1 MHTQCRTRI
10 KPGFLADPRSF
21 AFIRGCATVI
31 GMRFLSIKLSVL
43 LVLATAVFT
52 PAQAQN
58 PTADV
63 VMVLPFENI
72 SNRAE
77 YNWVGESFADA
88 LAELLNKPGLIVVS
102 SDERELAYHQLRLP
116 ETVIPSRAT
125 AIKLARQAKATMIVV
140 GSYSVTPPT
149 GAENNSDKQP
159 RDAYV
164 QVTSRVI
171 KVNEGRTLGEV
182 MDGGW
187 ATRQFDYGGPLT
199 TLQDIHGR
207 LAYQILYQRDK
218 ALPYSQNQIV
228 QEATKIP
235 QKAFEAYVKA
245 VQLPLRNEVRAN
257 YLKNALRFY
266 AEALGGAVY
275 PQAAFELGRGYMSLS
290 NWKNATEYFSKI
302 QKKEPH
308 YAEAAFYASLGY
320 TKLGDYG
327 RALATVVPL
336 SSDLPLIAVYNN
348 AGAVA
353 VQAARE
359 NKNDGERKRL
369 LAQGTDFLTQ
379 ASKSAPGD
387 PMVHFNYGYALFLAG
402 KYSEAAEHFR
412 PVITSDQQDGQ
423 AYFLFSKSLAKLGNH
438 EAATAADDMARRY
451 LRTSYAK
458 WETEW
463 EKSQTTSGV
472 NLRLRDVLNREE
484 VFGFDRDKKITA
496 DMGSPSSATQDLLV
510 KARDLYQAGRDEEA
524 LPELHRVVMI
534 EPTNAEAYLLSG
546 RINLRRSDQEAAIA
560 ALKTAIFWDP
570 KLIDAHILLG
580 KIFLERG
587 DRGEARKYAL
597 SAITIDPNN
606 QEAIALQRQVTMGN

>member
-1 MHTQCRTRI
+1 
-10 KPGFLADPRSF
+10 
-21 AFIRGCATVI
+21 
-31 GMRFLSIKLSVL
+31 MRFKLIFALILTILILPS
-43 LVLATAVFT
+43 LAS
-52 PAQAQN
+52 AQAQN

-63 VMVLPFENI
+63 VMVLPFENT
-72 SNRAE
+72 SKPFRAE
-77 YNWVGESFADA
+77 YNWVGESFADS
-88 LAELLNKPGLIVVS
+88 LAELLNKPGLVVVS

-140 GSYSVTPPT
+140 GSYSVTPPSGNET
-149 GAENNSDKQP
+149 NNDKVP
-159 RDAYV
+159 RDGYV
-164 QVTSRVI
+164 QVTARVI
-171 KVNEGRTLGEV
+171 KVNEGRTMGEV
-182 MDGGW
+182 LDGGW

-245 VQLPLRNEVRAN
+245 VHLPLREELRAN
-257 YLKNALRFY
+257 YLKNALHYY
-266 AEALGGAVY
+266 AESLGGAVY
-275 PQAAFELGRGYMSLS
+275 PQAAFEIGRGYMSLG
-290 NWKNATEYFSKI
+290 NWKEATEYFSKI

-359 NKNDGERKRL
+359 NKNDTERKRL
-369 LAQGTDFLTQ
+369 LAQATDFL
-379 ASKSAPGD
+379 ARAYDSARSD
-387 PMVHFNYGYALFLAG
+387 PMVHFNYGYALFLSG

-451 LRTSYAK
+451 LRTAYAK

-463 EKSQTTSGV
+463 QKSQTTSGV
-472 NLRLRDVLNREE
+472 TLRMRDVLNRQE
-484 VFGFDRDKKITA
+484 V
-496 DMGSPSSATQDLLV
+496 
-510 KARDLYQAGRDEEA
+510 
-524 LPELHRVVMI
+524 
-534 EPTNAEAYLLSG
+534 
-546 RINLRRSDQEAAIA
+546 
-560 ALKTAIFWDP
+560 
-570 KLIDAHILLG
+570 
-580 KIFLERG
+580 
-587 DRGEARKYAL
+587 
-597 SAITIDPNN
+597 
-606 QEAIALQRQVTMGN
+606 

>member
-1 MHTQCRTRI
+1 MSLRL
-10 KPGFLADPRSF
+10 FSA
-21 AFIRGCATVI
+21 
-31 GMRFLSIKLSVL
+31 VL
-43 LVLATAVFT
+43 LLFSVICLPVRV
-52 PAQAQN
+52 PAQNAA
-58 PTADV
+58 ADV
-63 VMVLPFENI
+63 VMVLPFENT

-88 LAELLNKPGLIVVS
+88 IAELLNKPGLIVVS
-102 SDERELAYHQLRLP
+102 SDERELAYQQLRLP

-125 AIKLARQAKATMIVV
+125 AIKLARQAKATMIVI
-140 GSYSVTPPT
+140 GSYSVTPPPSKP
-149 GAENNSDKQP
+149 ASDEAKNDQEKP
-159 RDAYV
+159 PADGYV
-164 QVTSRVI
+164 QVTARVI

-182 MDGGW
+182 FDGGW
-187 ATRQFDYGGPLT
+187 ATRQFDYGGPIT

-218 ALPYSQNQIV
+218 ALPFSQNQIV

-245 VQLPLRNEVRAN
+245 VQLNLRDEVRAR
-257 YLKNALRFY
+257 YLKNALHYY
-266 AEALGGAVY
+266 AEATSGAVY
-275 PQAAFELGRGYMSLS
+275 PQAAFELGRGYMSLG
-290 NWKNATEYFSKI
+290 NWKDATEYFSKV

-336 SSDLPLIAVYNN
+336 STDLPLIGVYNN

-359 NKNDGERKRL
+359 NKNETERTRL
-369 LAQGTDFLTQ
+369 LGQATEFL
-379 ASKSAPGD
+379 KSAADSAPND
-387 PMVHFNYGYALFLAG
+387 QMVHFNYGYALFLSG
-402 KYSEAAEHFR
+402 KYAEAAEHFR
-412 PVITSDQQDGQ
+412 PVITADQRDGQ
-423 AYFLFSKSLAKLGNH
+423 AYFLFAKSLAKVGKT
-438 EAATAADDMARRY
+438 EAATAADDQARRY
-451 LRTSYAK
+451 LQGSYAK

-463 EKSQTTSGV
+463 QKSQTTHNV
-472 NLRLRDVLNREE
+472 TVRMRDVLDRTSVFNLDRE
-484 VFGFDRDKKITA
+484 RKITA
-496 DMGSPSSATQDLLV
+496 EANSPSSATQDLLI

-580 KIFLERG
+580 RIFLERG

>member
-1 MHTQCRTRI
+1 MRVLTF
-10 KPGFLADPRSF
+10 KLA
-21 AFIRGCATVI
+21 CV
-31 GMRFLSIKLSVL
+31 
-43 LVLATAVFT
+43 LVLTTLAIPQFAV
-52 PAQAQN
+52 AQAQA
-58 PTADV
+58 PSPDV
-63 VMVLPFENI
+63 VMVLPFENT

-88 LAELLNKPGLIVVS
+88 LAELLNKPGLVVVS
-102 SDERELAYHQLRLP
+102 SDERELAYQRLRLP

-140 GSYSVTPPT
+140 GSYSVTPAT
-149 GAENNSDKQP
+149 AAANGDKQP
-159 RDAYV
+159 ADAYV

-187 ATRQFDYGGPLT
+187 ATRQFDYGGVLT
-199 TLQDIHGR
+199 SLQDIHGR

-245 VQLPLRNEVRAN
+245 VQLDLRAELRTI
-257 YLKNALRFY
+257 YLKNALHFY
-266 AEALGGAVY
+266 GEALGGAVY
-275 PQAAFELGRGYMSLS
+275 PQAAFELGRSYMSLG
-290 NWKNATEYFSKI
+290 NWKEATEYFSKL

-320 TKLGDYG
+320 TKLADYG
-327 RALATVVPL
+327 RALATIVPL
-336 SSDLPLIAVYNN
+336 SSDLPLIGVYNN

-359 NKNDGERKRL
+359 NKNDAERKRL
-369 LAQGTDFLTQ
+369 LAQGSEFLAR
-379 ASKSAPGD
+379 ASESAPSD
-387 PMVHFNYGYALFLAG
+387 QMVHFNYGYALFLQG
-402 KYSEAAEHFR
+402 KYNEAAEHFR
-412 PVITSDQQDGQ
+412 PVITDNQRDGQ
-423 AYFLFSKSLAKLGNH
+423 AYFLFAKSLAKAGKT
-438 EAATAADDMARRY
+438 EAAAAADDMARRY
-451 LRTSYAK
+451 LQTSYAK

-463 EKSQTTSGV
+463 QKSQTTSSV
-472 NLRLRDVLNREE
+472 NVRLRDVLNREE
-484 VFGFDRDKKITA
+484 VFSLERTKTMA
-496 DMGSPSSATQDLLV
+496 SNTESPSSATQDLLI
-510 KARDLYQAGRDEEA
+510 KARDLYQAGRDDEA

-580 KIFLERG
+580 RIFLDRG

-597 SAITIDPNN
+597 SAIAIDPNN

>member
-1 MHTQCRTRI
+1 MSLRL
-10 KPGFLADPRSF
+10 FSALLLLFS
-21 AFIRGCATVI
+21 VI
-31 GMRFLSIKLSVL
+31 SLPVRV
-43 LVLATAVFT
+43 
-52 PAQAQN
+52 PAQNQS
-58 PTADV
+58 ADV
-63 VMVLPFENI
+63 VMVLPFENT

-88 LAELLNKPGLIVVS
+88 IAELLNKPGLIVVS
-102 SDERELAYHQLRLP
+102 SDERELAYQQLRLP

-125 AIKLARQAKATMIVV
+125 AIKLARQAKATMIVI
-140 GSYSVTPPT
+140 GSYSVIPAAKPATEEAKT
-149 GAENNSDKQP
+149 SDNQEKP
-159 RDAYV
+159 RADAYV
-164 QVTSRVI
+164 QVTARVI
-171 KVNEGRTLGEV
+171 KVSEGRTMGEV
-182 MDGGW
+182 LDGSW

-218 ALPYSQNQIV
+218 ALPFSQNQIV

-245 VQLPLRNEVRAN
+245 VQLDLRDEVRAR
-257 YLKNALRFY
+257 YLKNALHYY
-266 AEALGGAVY
+266 AEATSGAVY
-275 PQAAFELGRGYMSLS
+275 PQAAFELGRGYMSLG
-290 NWKNATEYFSKI
+290 NWKDATEYFSKL

-336 SSDLPLIAVYNN
+336 STDLPLIGVYNN

-359 NKNDGERKRL
+359 NKNDAERTRL
-369 LAQGTDFLTQ
+369 LSQATDFLGR
-379 ASKSAPGD
+379 ASESAPND
-387 PMVHFNYGYALFLAG
+387 QMVHFNYGYALFLSG
-402 KYSEAAEHFR
+402 KYADAAEHFR
-412 PVITSDQQDGQ
+412 PVITADQRDGQ
-423 AYFLFSKSLAKLGNH
+423 AYFLFAKSLAKVGKT
-438 EAATAADDMARRY
+438 EAATAADDQARRY
-451 LRTSYAK
+451 LQSAYAK

-463 EKSQTTSGV
+463 QKSQTTSGV
-472 NLRLRDVLNREE
+472 IVRMRDVLDRTSVFNLDRE
-484 VFGFDRDKKITA
+484 RRITA
-496 DMGSPSSATQDLLV
+496 ELNSPSSATQDLLI

-580 KIFLERG
+580 RVFLDRG

>member
-1 MHTQCRTRI
+1 
-10 KPGFLADPRSF
+10 
-21 AFIRGCATVI
+21 
-31 GMRFLSIKLSVL
+31 MRFLSLNLICALLLSVF
-43 LVLATAVFT
+43 AIPAVR
-52 PAQAQN
+52 AQN
-58 PTADV
+58 PAADV
-63 VMVLPFENI
+63 VMVLPFENT

-77 YNWVGESFADA
+77 YNWVGESFADS
-88 LAELLNKPGLIVVS
+88 LTELLSKPGLIVVTS
-102 SDERELAYHQLRLP
+102 GERELAYQQLRLP

-140 GSYSVTPPT
+140 GSYSVTPPDGKAST
-149 GAENNSDKQP
+149 DGDKP
-159 RDAYV
+159 AADAYV
-164 QVTSRVI
+164 QVMARVI

-182 MDGGW
+182 LDGGW
-187 ATRQFDYGGPLT
+187 ATRQFDYGAALT

-245 VQLPLRNEVRAN
+245 VQLPLRDELRSN

-266 AEALGGAVY
+266 AESLGGAVY
-275 PQAAFELGRGYMSLS
+275 PQAAFELGQGYMSLG
-290 NWKNATEYFSKI
+290 NWKEATEYFSKI

-336 SSDLPLIAVYNN
+336 SSDLPLIGVYNN

-359 NKNDGERKRL
+359 NKNEAERTRL
-369 LAQGTDFLTQ
+369 LAQGTEFLAQ
-379 ASKSAPGD
+379 ASKSAPSD
-387 PMVHFNYGYALFLAG
+387 QMVHFNYGYALFLAG
-402 KYSEAAEHFR
+402 KYAEAADHFR

-423 AYFLFSKSLAKLGNH
+423 AYFLFSKSLLKMGNT

-451 LRTSYAK
+451 LRTAYAK

-463 EKSQTTSGV
+463 QKSQSTSGV
-472 NLRLRDVLNREE
+472 NLRMRDVLNREE
-484 VFGFDRDKKITA
+484 LFGYKNDLKAATDH
-496 DMGSPSSATQDLLV
+496 GSPSSATQDLLN

-524 LPELHRVVMI
+524 
-534 EPTNAEAYLLSG
+534 
-546 RINLRRSDQEAAIA
+546 
-560 ALKTAIFWDP
+560 
-570 KLIDAHILLG
+570 
-580 KIFLERG
+580 
-587 DRGEARKYAL
+587 
-597 SAITIDPNN
+597 
-606 QEAIALQRQVTMGN
+606 

>member
-1 MHTQCRTRI
+1 
-10 KPGFLADPRSF
+10 
-21 AFIRGCATVI
+21 
-31 GMRFLSIKLSVL
+31 MRFSSLRNVILSALFCLGVPL
-43 LVLATAVFT
+43 PFVMG
-52 PAQAQN
+52 QN
-58 PTADV
+58 PAADV
-63 VMVLPFENI
+63 VMVLPFENT
-72 SNRAE
+72 SNRPE
-77 YNWVGESFADA
+77 YNWVGESFADS
-88 LAELLNKPGLIVVS
+88 LSDLLNKPGLVVVS
-102 SDERELAYHQLRLP
+102 SDERELAYQRLRLP

-125 AIKLARQAKATMIVV
+125 AIKLARQAKATMIVI
-140 GSYSVTPPT
+140 GNYSVTPPPT
-149 GAENNSDKQP
+149 ANDKDKKP
-159 RDAYV
+159 TDAYV
-164 QVTSRVI
+164 QVTARVI

-182 MDGGW
+182 IEGGW
-187 ATRQFDYGGPLT
+187 ATRQFDYGAPLT

-245 VQLPLRNEVRAN
+245 VQLNLRDEVRPN
-257 YLKNALRFY
+257 YLKNALRYY
-266 AEALGGAVY
+266 AEAQGGTVY
-275 PQAAFELGRGYMSLS
+275 PQAAFELGRGYMAQG
-290 NWKNATEYFSKI
+290 NWKDATEYFSKL

-336 SSDLPLIAVYNN
+336 SSDLPLIGVYNN

-353 VQAARE
+353 IQAARE
-359 NKNDGERKRL
+359 NKNQAEKTRL
-369 LAQGTDFLTQ
+369 LSQAIDFLGR
-379 ASKSAPGD
+379 AVESAPD
-387 PMVHFNYGYALFLAG
+387 DQMVHFNYAYALFLSG
-402 KYSEAAEHFR
+402 KFAEAADQLR
-412 PVITSDQQDGQ
+412 PVITSDQRDGQ
-423 AYFLFSKSLAKLGNH
+423 AYFLFAKALEKTGKA
-438 EAATAADDMARRY
+438 EAATAADDQARRY
-451 LRTSYAK
+451 LQNYGK
-458 WETEW
+458 WQTEW
-463 EKSQTTSGV
+463 QKSQTTSGV
-472 NLRLRDVLNREE
+472 NLRMRDILNRDD
-484 VFGFDRDKKITA
+484 VFDLERRKAITA
-496 DMGSPSSATQDLLV
+496 AVESPSSATQDLLA

-580 KIFLERG
+580 KIFLDRG
-587 DRGEARKYAL
+587 DRGEARKYAQ

-606 QEAIALQRQVTMGN
+606 QEAIALQRQVTMSN

>member
-1 MHTQCRTRI
+1 MRFISLKLICALL
-10 KPGFLADPRSF
+10 LATP
-21 AFIRGCATVI
+21 AFPLFATV
-31 GMRFLSIKLSVL
+31 K
-43 LVLATAVFT
+43 
-52 PAQAQN
+52 AQN
-58 PTADV
+58 SAADV

-72 SNRAE
+72 SNRPE

-88 LAELLNKPGLIVVS
+88 LSGLLNKPGLIVVS
-102 SDERELAYHQLRLP
+102 GDERELAYQRLRLP

-125 AIKLARQAKATMIVV
+125 AIKLARQVKATMIIV
-140 GSYSVTPPT
+140 GSYSVTPPAGSEAKST
-149 GAENNSDKQP
+149 EELPG
-159 RDAYV
+159 DAYV

-182 MDGGW
+182 MEGGW

-218 ALPYSQNQIV
+218 ALAYSQNQIV

-245 VQLPLRNEVRAN
+245 VQLKLREEVRIN

-266 AEALGGAVY
+266 ADSLGGAVY
-275 PQAAFELGRGYMSLS
+275 PQAAFELGRTYMSLG
-290 NWKNATEYFSKI
+290 NWKEATEYFSKI

-308 YAEAAFYASLGY
+308 YAEAAFYAGLGY

-336 SSDLPLIAVYNN
+336 SSDLPLIGVYNN

-359 NKNDGERKRL
+359 NKNEAERSRL
-369 LAQGTDFLTQ
+369 LAQGTDFL
-379 ASKSAPGD
+379 ARAAESAPND
-387 PMVHFNYGYALFLAG
+387 QMVHFNYGYALFLAG
-402 KYSEAAEHFR
+402 KFAEAADHFR
-412 PVITSDQQDGQ
+412 PVIASDQQDGQ
-423 AYFLFSKSLAKLGNH
+423 AYFLFAKSLLKLGKT
-438 EAATAADDMARRY
+438 EAAAAADDMARRH
-451 LRTSYAK
+451 LRTAYAR

-463 EKSQTTSGV
+463 QKSQTTSGV
-472 NLRLRDVLNREE
+472 SLRMRDVLNREE
-484 VFGFDRDKKITA
+484 VFGLKREKQLNA
-496 DMGSPSSATQDLLV
+496 EAGSPSSATQDLLI
-510 KARDLYQAGRDEEA
+510 KARDLYQAGRDDEA
-524 LPELHRVVMI
+524 LPELHRVVTI

-587 DRGEARKYAL
+587 DRGEARKFAL

>member
-1 MHTQCRTRI
+1 
-10 KPGFLADPRSF
+10 
-21 AFIRGCATVI
+21 
-31 GMRFLSIKLSVL
+31 MRFLSLKLVFAL
-43 LVLATAVFT
+43 LVTTAVIPSFSHV
-52 PAQAQN
+52 QAQN

-72 SNRAE
+72 SNTSNRAE

-88 LAELLNKPGLIVVS
+88 LAELLNKPGLVVVS
-102 SDERELAYHQLRLP
+102 SDERELAYQQLRLP

-140 GSYSVTPPT
+140 GSYSVTPPPT
-149 GAENNSDKQP
+149 TDEKQAT
-159 RDAYV
+159 DAYV

-187 ATRQFDYGGPLT
+187 ATRQFDYGGVLT

-245 VQLPLRNEVRAN
+245 VQLPLRSELRAN
-257 YLKNALRFY
+257 YLKNALHYY
-266 AEALGGAVY
+266 AESLGGAVY
-275 PQAAFELGRGYMSLS
+275 PQAAFELGRGYMNLG
-290 NWKNATEYFSKI
+290 NWKEATEYFSKL

-308 YAEAAFYASLGY
+308 YAEAAFYAGLGY

-359 NKNDGERKRL
+359 NKNDAERTRL
-369 LAQGTDFLTQ
+369 LSQGLDFLGQ
-379 ASKSAPGD
+379 ASKSAPAD
-387 PMVHFNYGYALFLAG
+387 PMVHFNYGYALFLSG
-402 KYSEAAEHFR
+402 KYSEAAEQFR

-423 AYFLFSKSLAKLGNH
+423 AYFLFSKSLAKLGNA

-451 LRTSYAK
+451 LRSAYAK

-463 EKSQTTSGV
+463 QKSQTTSGV
-472 NLRLRDVLNREE
+472 NLRMRDVLNREE
-484 VFGFDRDKKITA
+484 VFGLVREQSLTA
-496 DMGSPSSATQDLLV
+496 AMGTPTSTTQDLLV

-580 KIFLERG
+580 RIFLERG

-597 SAITIDPNN
+597 SAIAIDPNN

>member
-1 MHTQCRTRI
+1 
-10 KPGFLADPRSF
+10 
-21 AFIRGCATVI
+21 
-31 GMRFLSIKLSVL
+31 MRFKLIFALILTILILPSVSH
-43 LVLATAVFT
+43 
-52 PAQAQN
+52 AQAQN

-63 VMVLPFENI
+63 VMVLPFENT
-72 SNRAE
+72 SKPFRPE

-88 LAELLNKPGLIVVS
+88 LAELLNKPGLVVVS
-102 SDERELAYHQLRLP
+102 SAERELAYHQLRLP

-125 AIKLARQAKATMIVV
+125 AIKLARQAKASIIVI
-140 GSYSVTPPT
+140 GNYSVTPPLN
-149 GAENNSDKQP
+149 ADPKQP
-159 RDAYV
+159 ADAYV

-171 KVNEGRTLGEV
+171 KVNEGRNFGEV
-182 MDGGW
+182 KDGSW
-187 ATRQFDYGGPLT
+187 ITRQFDRGDALT
-199 TLQDIHGR
+199 ALQEIHGW

-245 VQLPLRNEVRAN
+245 VQLPLRNDARFI
-257 YLKNALRFY
+257 YLKNALHYY
-266 AEALGGAVY
+266 AESLGGAVY
-275 PQAAFELGRGYMSLS
+275 PQAAFELGRGYMDLG
-290 NWKNATEYFSKI
+290 NWKEATEYFSKL

-320 TKLGDYG
+320 MKLGDYG

-359 NKNDGERKRL
+359 NKNEAERTRL
-369 LAQGTDFLTQ
+369 LGQGNEFLSQ
-379 ASKSAPGD
+379 ASKSAPSD
-387 PMVHFNYGYALFLAG
+387 QMVHFNYGYALFLSG

-412 PVITSDQQDGQ
+412 PVITSDPQDGQ
-423 AYFLFSKSLAKLGNH
+423 AYFLFAKSLAKLGNS

-451 LRTSYAK
+451 LRTAYAK

-463 EKSQTTSGV
+463 QKSQTTSGV
-472 NLRLRDVLNREE
+472 TLRTRDVL
-484 VFGFDRDKKITA
+484 DRIEMLGILPPDT
-496 DMGSPSSATQDLLV
+496 GTGTPSSATQDLLV

-580 KIFLERG
+580 RIFLVRG

-606 QEAIALQRQVTMGN
+606 QEAIALQRQVTMSN

>member
-1 MHTQCRTRI
+1 M
-10 KPGFLADPRSF
+10 RSF
-21 AFIRGCATVI
+21 SLRLVSLLLIA
-31 GMRFLSIKLSVL
+31 LSVNVP
-43 LVLATAVFT
+43 LVSAKT
-52 PAQAQN
+52 QN
-58 PTADV
+58 STADI
-63 VMVLPFENI
+63 VMVLPFENT
-72 SNRAE
+72 SNKPE
-77 YNWVGESFADA
+77 YNWVGESFADSI
-88 LAELLNKPGLIVVS
+88 AELLNKPGLIVVS
-102 SDERELAYHQLRLP
+102 SDERELAYQRLRLP

-125 AIKLARQAKATMIVV
+125 AIKLARQAKATLIVI
-140 GSYSVTPPT
+140 GNYSVTPPPT
-149 GAENNSDKQP
+149 RETKDDKKESKERVP
-159 RDAYV
+159 TDAYV
-164 QVTSRVI
+164 QVTARVI

-182 MDGGW
+182 IDGGW
-187 ATRQFDYGGPLT
+187 ATRQFDYGAALT

-218 ALPYSQNQIV
+218 ALPFSQNQIV

-245 VQLPLRNEVRAN
+245 VQLDLRSELRSN
-257 YLKNALRFY
+257 YLKNAIRYY
-266 AEALGGAVY
+266 ADAQGGAVY
-275 PQAAFELGRGYMSLS
+275 PQAAFELGRGYMAQG
-290 NWKNATEYFSKI
+290 NWKEATEYFSKL

-336 SSDLPLIAVYNN
+336 SSDLPLIGVYNN

-359 NKNDGERKRL
+359 NKNDGEKTRL
-369 LAQGTDFLTQ
+369 LAQGLDFLGR
-379 ASKSAPGD
+379 AAESAPD
-387 PMVHFNYGYALFLAG
+387 DQMVHFNYAYALFLSG
-402 KYSEAAEHFR
+402 KFDQAADQLR
-412 PVITSDQQDGQ
+412 PVITSNQQDGQ
-423 AYFLFSKSLAKLGNH
+423 AYFLFAKSLEKTGKT
-438 EAATAADDMARRY
+438 EAASAADDQARRY
-451 LRTSYAK
+451 LIQNYAK
-458 WETEW
+458 WQTEW
-463 EKSQTTSGV
+463 QKSQTTSGV
-472 NLRLRDVLNREE
+472 TLRMRDILNRDDI
-484 VFGFDRDKKITA
+484 FDLERVKAINA
-496 DMGSPSSATQDLLV
+496 NAESPSSATQDLLA
-510 KARDLYQAGRDEEA
+510 KARELYQAGRDDEA

-597 SAITIDPNN
+597 SAIALDPNN